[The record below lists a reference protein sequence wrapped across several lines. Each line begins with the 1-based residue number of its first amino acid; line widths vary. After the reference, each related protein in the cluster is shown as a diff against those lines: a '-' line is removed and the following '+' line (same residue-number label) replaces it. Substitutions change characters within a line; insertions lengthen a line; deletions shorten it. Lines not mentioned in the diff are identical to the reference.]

1 MTVDKATFINDKVG
15 KTIKSWV
22 DNNVEQLHTY
32 YKQSMETKGSFCSL
46 VDRL

>member
-15 KTIKSWV
+15 KTIKSSA
-22 DNNVEQLHTY
+22 DNNVEHSL
-32 YKQSMETKGSFCSL
+32 ETKGSFCSL